1 MAALNFRHEL
11 MAIPEDDPVVF
22 ELPRE
27 KAKTMVYSVSPRMA
41 AIPKL
46 PPIGGNHSH
55 VIGNL
60 LSPVRENEQSVFEDA
75 EIEDP
80 IVKFRRMARVV
91 LLLIQVCNV
100 CKDIVTAG
108 VKKEPWYALLD
119 NLVATSNI
127 KQKRKG
133 PRPFVTFVPNE
144 KRELVQLTFDLN
156 EFKKEHK
163 SEYIL
168 TDEVRE
174 ILSVLPKQRP
184 PESIPKIIRCMKG
197 LFEEF
202 NNYSLSVQKQICQ
215 SAFYDKYRYNRVI
228 VKKGHDPD
236 GIYFVL
242 SGSLIEKHDIG
253 KQPREIHT
261 GSMFGENDL
270 VCGSRRR
277 HTVLTR
283 TDTELLY
290 LHRQDYRVIFNMAD
304 DSNDPKNLDICRQH
318 SVFQHFPMARL
329 VDNPGTWS
337 VIKYKYGRLIAKDNN
352 ELDWIYVI
360 KSGEARVFKY
370 LHPGNIDVH
379 ARRKKV
385 QAMKNAQNVFHIKK
399 KILNFVEDREYI
411 KSSYSPRRYQP
422 GLRSVMSAPA
432 GASRDHALMQATGC
446 RREVFTCIPGMRP
459 THSRQS
465 QGLGDGAGAAGRKSM
480 SQMSIIDSTS
490 GGMKRMSITS
500 RTSAEKYNSQHT
512 HRQSSVD
519 SRRASA
525 TVRLPKL
532 KLEHVKDDEN
542 AAQSNGNALE
552 NGNTNSNVTDE
563 KTPQEEVVT
572 ETIKDLN
579 DKDSAQAQTPR
590 TGRTGSLVA
599 DAGHTPHRR
608 ASTLPNQQG
617 NTNQNEAGATG
628 QRTRSGSFIKTP
640 YPSPTRSQAS
650 AGKSQQPT
658 QVIQVGNHTLPA
670 FVQVETLNPGQVFGL
685 RSCLDPEERGPSV
698 SLVSG
703 DCEVLQ
709 INKKFFM
716 KHCDEAIYSLIRLKA
731 KKFPSQEDLI
741 DRLDVNMQWEEY
753 KQQTMG
759 DFLQRCRRLE
769 R

>member
-1 MAALNFRHEL
+1 
-11 MAIPEDDPVVF
+11 
-22 ELPRE
+22 
-27 KAKTMVYSVSPRMA
+27 
-41 AIPKL
+41 
-46 PPIGGNHSH
+46 
-55 VIGNL
+55 
-60 LSPVRENEQSVFEDA
+60 
-75 EIEDP
+75 
-80 IVKFRRMARVV
+80 MARVV

-100 CKDIVTAG
+100 CKDIVTSG

-119 NLVATSNI
+119 NLVASSNI

-144 KRELVQLTFDLN
+144 KRELVQLTFDLS
-156 EFKKEHK
+156 EFKKEYK

-174 ILSVLPKQRP
+174 ILSILPRQRP

-202 NNYSLSVQKQICQ
+202 NNYPLSVQKQICQ

-242 SGSLIEKHDIG
+242 SGSLIEKNDIG
-253 KQPREIHT
+253 KQPKEIHT

-290 LHRQDYRVIFNMAD
+290 LHRQDYRVIFNMAE
-304 DSNDPKNLDICRQH
+304 DSNDPKNLEICKQH
-318 SVFQHFPMARL
+318 SVFQHFPMSRL

-352 ELDWIYVI
+352 ELDWIYVV

-370 LHPGNIDVH
+370 LHPGNIDVQ

-411 KSSYSPRRYQP
+411 KTSYSPRRYQP
-422 GLRSVMSAPA
+422 SSRSIMSAPA
-432 GASRDHALMQATGC
+432 GVSRDHTMMQAAGH
-446 RREVFTCIPGMRP
+446 RREAFTCIPGVRP
-459 THSRQS
+459 RNLHQNQHLS
-465 QGLGDGAGAAGRKSM
+465 GGAGNTGRRSV
-480 SQMSIIDSTS
+480 SQMNVIDSTS

-500 RTSAEKYNSQHT
+500 RTSAEKYNSQYFS
-512 HRQSSVD
+512 RQASID
-519 SRRASA
+519 SRRPSA

-532 KLEHVKDDEN
+532 RLEHADGD
-542 AAQSNGNALE
+542 GNAE
-552 NGNTNSNVTDE
+552 KNDNSDGNQGGQPE
-563 KTPQEEVVT
+563 AVT
-572 ETIKDLN
+572 ETIKVLDG
-579 DKDSAQAQTPR
+579 KDVPHEQTNLRAGCQHAADSTNRRSSIVPGSQGPLSHGE
-590 TGRTGSLVA
+590 TGPS
-599 DAGHTPHRR
+599 GHR
-608 ASTLPNQQG
+608 A
-617 NTNQNEAGATG
+617 
-628 QRTRSGSFIKTP
+628 RSGSFMKTP
-640 YPSPTRSQAS
+640 QASPTRSQTS
-650 AGKSQQPT
+650 GKVTPS

-703 DCEVLQ
+703 ECEILQ